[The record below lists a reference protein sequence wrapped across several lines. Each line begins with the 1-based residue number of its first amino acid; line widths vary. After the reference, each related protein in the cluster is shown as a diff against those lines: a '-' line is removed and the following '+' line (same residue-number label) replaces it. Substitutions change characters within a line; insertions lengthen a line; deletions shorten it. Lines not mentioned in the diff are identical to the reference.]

1 MADSPGKRLALFR
14 AARGLSQRDLA
25 VALGVSPAAVGL
37 IESDSR
43 TPSKNFLLKIS
54 DRYMVSSDW
63 LLHGTGEMQ
72 HAEIPG
78 FSGRRDRIEPPDTS
92 KPGHGDF
99 RFKGEEFAMIRR
111 MDLSVSAGP
120 GIEPVEGGE
129 AEALAFS
136 RQWLI
141 RNHINSDLAVLVRV
155 KGDSMAPAIPDGCLV
170 MIHLPE
176 ANVEREG
183 VYAFNR
189 EGASYVKRLVPSG
202 RNERGHITAI
212 TILSDNP
219 AYPPSVVFGEALEEL
234 RVVGRVRCVMT
245 TL

>member
-37 IESDSR
+37 IENDSR

-63 LLHGTGEMQ
+63 LLHGAG
-72 HAEIPG
+72 
-78 FSGRRDRIEPPDTS
+78 EPPDTS
-92 KPGHGDF
+92 KPSHGDF

-120 GIEPVEGGE
+120 GIEPVEGGD

-176 ANVEREG
+176 ANLEREG

-189 EGASYVKRLVPSG
+189 EGASYVKRLVPAG

-219 AYPPSVVFGEALEEL
+219 AYPPLVVFGEALEEL
-234 RVVGRVRCVMT
+234 RVVGRVRCVLT